1 MQNISELAR
10 IVMPASD
17 FLDYQELFINREEG
31 TCRLDGILKQV
42 NIYKF
47 NTWMNMFAAQK
58 HYFYCDLGN
67 IYLHLDIQGKYRLQV
82 TGSNR
87 NFAFER
93 LDDLLLDTDCENNV
107 CLKIDNAEKYEGLF
121 FTIIEDQNR
130 PITFKSGAWCTD
142 KAPRRQ
148 NKLAVVTCTFRRED
162 YINKNI
168 AKFENFLRD
177 NPQLKDKIKLFVSD
191 NGKTL
196 PAALNSENV
205 TIYPNMNAGGAG
217 GFTRGLIEVMKLNA
231 GYTRVLF
238 MDDDVEIFPESFY
251 RTLTLS
257 DYLKE
262 EYKDAF
268 INGAMLDL
276 YRKNLFYENLAI
288 QDDLWVHPYKHDILL
303 DNYNNILSI
312 NNIPPELFN
321 NDNPNHVGSAWYY
334 HCFSINILHKKG
346 YPVPVFFRGDDV
358 EWSWKSFGE
367 HHISMNGINIWHAP
381 FIWRVSALA
390 DIYYLVRNM
399 FFINVIYTK
408 DFKKHYKKLLSK
420 KLPYLLQTYNYTSL
434 ELFKQALEDIL
445 KGSSVFKINPEKQ
458 FSEINAINKKA
469 NYQPCLSESDLKYAQ
484 THKVH
489 AKKWR
494 KWIWKKT
501 HFGKYCP
508 LFFFKKRNVAL
519 DWYPPVEDFML
530 VKEIKVYNLFNQK
543 YEIRTFDRKKLTYYE
558 KTIKKLIQQIDKNYD
573 RLHDDFVQAHKEFST
588 LAFWEKYLELKKLKK

>member
-1 MQNISELAR
+1 MEKIEELNLKNEKKCL
-10 IVMPASD
+10 
-17 FLDYQELFINREEG
+17 FLLTNAATPVLSLKTRHLF
-31 TCRLDGILKQV
+31 L
-42 NIYKF
+42 KF

-58 HYFYCDLGN
+58 HYYYCDLGN

-238 MDDDVEIFPESFY
+238 MDDGKVLEQGSP
-251 RTLTLS
+251 
-257 DYLKE
+257 
-262 EYKDAF
+262 AQ
-268 INGAMLDL
+268 
-276 YRKNLFYENLAI
+276 LFGNPQNPRL
-288 QDDLWVHPYKHDILL
+288 QD
-303 DNYNNILSI
+303 
-312 NNIPPELFN
+312 F
-321 NDNPNHVGSAWYY
+321 
-334 HCFSINILHKKG
+334 
-346 YPVPVFFRGDDV
+346 
-358 EWSWKSFGE
+358 
-367 HHISMNGINIWHAP
+367 
-381 FIWRVSALA
+381 
-390 DIYYLVRNM
+390 
-399 FFINVIYTK
+399 
-408 DFKKHYKKLLSK
+408 LSK
-420 KLPYLLQTYNYTSL
+420 VL
-434 ELFKQALEDIL
+434 
-445 KGSSVFKINPEKQ
+445 
-458 FSEINAINKKA
+458 
-469 NYQPCLSESDLKYAQ
+469 
-484 THKVH
+484 
-489 AKKWR
+489 
-494 KWIWKKT
+494 
-501 HFGKYCP
+501 
-508 LFFFKKRNVAL
+508 
-519 DWYPPVEDFML
+519 
-530 VKEIKVYNLFNQK
+530 
-543 YEIRTFDRKKLTYYE
+543 
-558 KTIKKLIQQIDKNYD
+558 
-573 RLHDDFVQAHKEFST
+573 
-588 LAFWEKYLELKKLKK
+588 